1 MTKIYFKTIIFLIII
16 NASLTAIFGFLSQWG
31 EQIIITG
38 IINSSILIAL
48 IFISY
53 FFLQVK
59 GIKTS
64 KLWSAVFTFIP
75 SLIVLILLTK
85 NLIQISSGQYRE
97 LAFGIDMGRFFKPSH
112 VRMILTALI
121 IVANYLRFKKNKQ

>member
-1 MTKIYFKTIIFLIII
+1 MTKIYFKTIILLIIS
-16 NASLTAIFGFLSQWG
+16 NALLTAAFGFLSQWG
-31 EQIIITG
+31 EQIIISG

-75 SLIVLILLTK
+75 SLIVIILLTK
-85 NLIQISSGQYRE
+85 NLIQINSGQYRE
-97 LAFGIDMGRFFKPSH
+97 LAFGIDMGGFFKPSH